1 MRIHAHEHTLLRF
14 LRTMF
19 IAGAAVVLIG
29 AAIGIVAWRRIE
41 HEKTPTG
48 CNGSPAR
55 GRNLV
60 VAYGCVACHD
70 IPGATPR
77 GLAGPPLDHFGSR
90 AYIAGKITNEPI
102 ELQSWIRDPQR
113 LKAGTA
119 MPNVGVTERDAR
131 DITAYLATLK

>member
-1 MRIHAHEHTLLRF
+1 
-14 LRTMF
+14 MF
-19 IAGAAVVLIG
+19 IAGTAVVLIG
-29 AAIGIVAWRRIE
+29 AATEAIVWRHVA
-41 HEKTPTG
+41 HEKPPTG

-60 VAYGCVACHD
+60 VAYGCVACHE
-70 IPGATPR
+70 IPGAAPR
-77 GLAGPPLDHFGSR
+77 GLVGPPLDHIGSR

-102 ELQSWIRDPQR
+102 ELQAWLRDPQR
-113 LKAGTA
+113 MKAGTA